1 MAEERETYIRIDSD
15 VYDELKRIAEMEKRS
30 LNDQIEYFL
39 IKSIDRFIK
48 KIQRETDTDDKT

>member
-1 MAEERETYIRIDSD
+1 VAEERETYIRIDSD